1 MTREP
6 VILPGVGQK
15 KAAAEFN
22 KGLVIAILIR
32 RGEGIMMKPG
42 DINGLGIVTLTNMH
56 SSQLIGTKIPPET
69 GMSPE
74 KVTGT
79 QTTIAVGGLIMLN
92 TISSLNLHTLPGQG
106 LDLRNCHSLM

>member
-1 MTREP
+1 MIREP
-6 VILPGVGQK
+6 EILPGVEQK
-15 KAAAEFN
+15 EAAAEFN
-22 KGLVIAILIR
+22 RGLVIVILIR
-32 RGEGIMMKPG
+32 RGEEIVKKLGN
-42 DINGLGIVTLTNMH
+42 INGLGIVTLINMH

-74 KVTGT
+74 KVTGI
-79 QTTIAVGGLIMLN
+79 QTTIAVGGFIMLN